1 MAKVVVGLSG
11 GVDSSVAAY
20 LLKEQG
26 HEVIGVFMRNW
37 DSLANN
43 DFKGNDEQG
52 DICSQEA
59 DYNDAKKVADKLGIP
74 IHRVDFVKEYWD
86 LVFQDFIS
94 EYKKGRTPNPDMLC
108 NKYIKFD
115 HFANYVFKNFE
126 CDFIAT
132 GHYARID
139 HGTRHILK
147 KGIDK
152 NKDQTYFLAYLSEKQ
167 LEKVLFPV
175 GELEKTKVREIAKEL
190 GLATAEKKDST
201 GICFIGERD
210 FKEFLQNYIAAKDGD
225 VVDITTGNVIGRHIG
240 VMYYTIGQRKG
251 LGLGGLKEGVYVC
264 GNDPIKNILY
274 VAPESDES
282 YLFSTSCTL
291 TDVNWINGKKLGK
304 LKAKFRYRQEDQ
316 EVELTEIDGVV
327 TVLYPQGVK
336 SVSPGQACVFYDG
349 DICLGGGVIYHVT
362 R

>member
-37 DSLANN
+37 DSLTNN
-43 DFKGNDEQG
+43 DIKGNDENG
-52 DICSQEA
+52 EICSQET
-59 DYNDAKKVADKLGIP
+59 DFNDAKKVADKLGIP

-108 NKYIKFD
+108 NKHIKFD
-115 HFANYVFKNFE
+115 HFANYVFKNFN

-132 GHYARID
+132 GHYARVE
-139 HGTRHILK
+139 HGKKHILK
-147 KGIDK
+147 KGVDS

-175 GELEKTKVREIAKEL
+175 GELEKPRVREIAKEL
-190 GLATAEKKDST
+190 GLATADKKDST

-210 FKEFLQNYIAAKDGD
+210 FKEFLQNYITAKEGD
-225 VVDITTGNVIGRHIG
+225 VVDITTGKVIGRHIG

-264 GNDPIKNILY
+264 GNDPEKNILY

-282 YLFSTSCTL
+282 YLISTSCTL
-291 TDVNWINGKKLGK
+291 SDVNWINGVKLGK
-304 LKAKFRYRQEDQ
+304 MKAKFRYRQEDQ
-316 EVELTEIDGVV
+316 DVEVFNIDGNIVV
-327 TVLYPQGVK
+327 KYEQGVK

-349 DICLGGGVIYHVT
+349 DICLGGGVINDVK
-362 R
+362 